1 MNNLNKEDKI
11 KILLK
16 KMKIMIA
23 LFAIKVSIIMLC
35 CILFYIVFIK

>member
-23 LFAIKVSIIMLC
+23 LFSIKVSIIMLFC
-35 CILFYIVFIK
+35 VLFYIMFIK